1 MRGIIIALIWT
12 LSFASFLTGI
22 KVFIH
27 EKGYNRLSSFINER
41 LHSCFAL
48 IFFELAIMGIIYIIG
63 VL

>member
-1 MRGIIIALIWT
+1 MREIIIVLICT

-27 EKGYNRLSSFINER
+27 EKGYNRFSRFINEG

-48 IFFELAIMGIIYIIG
+48 IFFELAIMGIIYVIG